1 MDMTSVR
8 IRIVLLVIIVYES
21 YCLKNIEIKIPDAA
35 ERNAKVVLE
44 CHFELEKQKMYIEEL
59 YQVKWHHENVEF
71 CRYEPR
77 SVPPLKIF
85 PIDGIDVVREET
97 TEQKL
102 TIIPRSRGAAQGHY
116 MCEVTADYPSFET
129 LRALRHMYIVD
140 LPKDYPELTDLKRKY
155 KLGSKLVAN
164 CSSEESL
171 PAANL
176 TFFVNG
182 FPARPQHIYR
192 RVDGVS
198 PSGLMSSYS
207 SLQFTVQRRHINKEL
222 KIKVKCAAYIYSIY
236 WRTNEK
242 TAMLDYTPPTTTPSA
257 WNQREEALEN
267 IKPKPTAVKAKAD
280 SAVMNRANV
289 YYLVYTISITLLLP
303 SVLK

>member
-182 FPARPQHIYR
+182 FP
-192 RVDGVS
+192 
-198 PSGLMSSYS
+198 
-207 SLQFTVQRRHINKEL
+207 
-222 KIKVKCAAYIYSIY
+222 VKCAAYIYSIY